1 MHAGSSF
8 SGRVGE
14 ATEERSGR
22 SRAIS
27 SPDAGCALSS
37 LSGTSDGES
46 HTARVAKRHFDTCR
60 YYHRNDMHRKV
71 SIRRAYED
79 PGRNDGYRV
88 LVDRIWPR
96 GRRKEELALDEWAK
110 DLAPSTALR
119 KWFGH
124 DPERWEGFR
133 ERYRNELATPEARER
148 LRALVEAAG
157 ERPLTLVYSAK
168 DEQHNQAVVLR
179 EAIARLGR

>member
-1 MHAGSSF
+1 MQ
-8 SGRVGE
+8 
-14 ATEERSGR
+14 
-22 SRAIS
+22 
-27 SPDAGCALSS
+27 
-37 LSGTSDGES
+37 
-46 HTARVAKRHFDTCR
+46 
-60 YYHRNDMHRKV
+60 RKV

-133 ERYRNELATPEARER
+133 ERYRNELAAPEARQR
-148 LRALVEAAG
+148 LHALVEAAG